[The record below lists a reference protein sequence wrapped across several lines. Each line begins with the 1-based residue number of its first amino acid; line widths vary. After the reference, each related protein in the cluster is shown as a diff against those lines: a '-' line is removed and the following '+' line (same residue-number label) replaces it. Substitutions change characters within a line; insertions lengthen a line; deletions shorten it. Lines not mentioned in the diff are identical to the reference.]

1 MSIRLAPAKI
11 QQWSMEDNW
20 LEGTLEVG
28 ERVRIVQMR
37 PTLRCVMTT
46 HRQAELGRDLRILRT
61 AAQHHHDHVGVWASV
76 GTAGTVRV
84 GDPVVLVR

>member
-1 MSIRLAPAKI
+1 
-11 QQWSMEDNW
+11 
-20 LEGTLEVG
+20 
-28 ERVRIVQMR
+28 VQMR

-46 HRQAELGRDLRILRT
+46 HRQADLGHDLRILRT
-61 AAQHHHDHVGVWASV
+61 AAQHHHDHVGVWGSI